1 MNEIGV
7 GSVLGRRPDVRF
19 RVIDAEG
26 VVVRQSAG
34 EVLVLNDIGTR
45 ILALADGVAPVAV
58 WIDTLLVEFEVEVER
73 PARESDVLAFAAEL
87 VEQGLLES
95 APAKPAALATPAPP
109 ATPEPPEPPA
119 TPEAPA
125 IIERRPG
132 GPAGGSSRGGA

>member
-26 VVVRQSAG
+26 VVARQSAG
-34 EVLVLNDIGTR
+34 EVLVLNDIGTP
-45 ILALADGVAPVAV
+45 ILALAAGVAPVAV
-58 WIDTLLVEFEVEVER
+58 WIDTLLVEFEVER
-73 PARESDVLAFAAEL
+73 PALESAVLAFAAEL

-132 GPAGGSSRGGA
+132 GPAGGSSGDGA